1 MLADATETPR
11 PLDPDVRDFDA
22 FLASVGPRLDA
33 VLVAHYGHEIGPD
46 AAAEARAYAWQHWDT
61 VGQMANPVG
70 YLYRVGQ
77 SAARRQFRWRRP
89 LALPSVPAGME
100 DSIHPDLPVALAT
113 LSRQQRVA
121 VVLVHAFGWTLE
133 EAAAAQGVSVS
144 TLRNHLKRG
153 MAKLAD
159 LMGDDDA

>member
-11 PLDPDVRDFDA
+11 PLDPDIPDFAA
-22 FLASVGPRLDA
+22 FVASAGPRLDA
-33 VLVAHYGHEIGPD
+33 VLVAHYGHEIGVE
-46 AAAEARAYAWQHWDT
+46 AAAEAKAYAWQHWDA
-61 VGQMANPVG
+61 VRDMRNPVG

-77 SAARRQFRWRRP
+77 TAARRQFRWRRP
-89 LALPSVPAGME
+89 VALPSVPAEME
-100 DSIHPDLPVALAT
+100 DSIHPDLPGALAT

-121 VVLVHAFGWTLE
+121 VVLVHAMGWTLE
-133 EAAAAQGVSVS
+133 EAADTLGVSVS